1 MIVTASADGV
11 SVFDATDLT
20 RLHIET
26 GLDRARADGA
36 LRAAG
41 FGRID
46 ETGEAMLQTDVLR
59 QHALDQ
65 IPPDDVPGWETSWG
79 RMLQYASSQG
89 WTREEGDV
97 VVAHVE
103 PTRT

>member
-1 MIVTASADGV
+1 MIINASAHGV
-11 SVFDATDLT
+11 SVRDAADLT

-26 GLDRARADGA
+26 DLDRDRADGA

-41 FGRID
+41 LGRID
-46 ETGEAMLQTDVLR
+46 ETGEGMLQTDVLR

-65 IPPDDVPGWETSWG
+65 IPPGDVSGWETSWG